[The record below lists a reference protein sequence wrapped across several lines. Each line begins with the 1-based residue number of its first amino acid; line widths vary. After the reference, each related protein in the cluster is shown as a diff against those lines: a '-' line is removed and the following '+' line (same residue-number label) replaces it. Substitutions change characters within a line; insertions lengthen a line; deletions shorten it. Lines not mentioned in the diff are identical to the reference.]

1 MMVGEGAEKLACE
14 DPPLQMVITIII
26 ATIVLFTN
34 QRRQEGLT

>member
-26 ATIVLFTN
+26 AVLFTN